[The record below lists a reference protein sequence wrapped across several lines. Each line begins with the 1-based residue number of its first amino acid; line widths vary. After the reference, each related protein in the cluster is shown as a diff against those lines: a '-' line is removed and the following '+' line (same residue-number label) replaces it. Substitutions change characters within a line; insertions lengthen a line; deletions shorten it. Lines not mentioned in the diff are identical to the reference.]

1 MHRKVKYVPDAGK
14 LLPHEPEKVHAFR
27 GRSVGHVTRCHR
39 EGTVAQT
46 NTADISKCL

>member
-27 GRSVGHVTRCHR
+27 GRSVGHVTLDVTAR
-39 EGTVAQT
+39 EPVSP
-46 NTADISKCL
+46 DEHC